1 METLASSV
9 CILSHRFG
17 AARTRRTPKVTL
29 KIPDQISP
37 HRRLNAKR
45 RQRGLQLRGHAT
57 HRFHAL
63 LTCPTQQREIV
74 PPFKIQKPPI
84 ARANSLVMNL
94 RIVRQL
100 IGRQLQRRL

>member
-63 LTCPTQQREIV
+63 LVTADGM
-74 PPFKIQKPPI
+74 I
-84 ARANSLVMNL
+84 ADLADLSGAIL
-94 RIVRQL
+94 
-100 IGRQLQRRL
+100 